1 MALVNTFALAQ
12 LSRPTANSAVPEV
25 ILSLKISRGQEYLTA
40 ATSYGDIC
48 HLDPET
54 LQVVKRFKAHK
65 QRIVD
70 LDFVQPSGSG
80 DGKNNRKERSLGS
93 FGPSIL
99 CSVGQDGLVAWW
111 DLRLACK
118 SPALKISSTLTP
130 GAQFI
135 NLKCSVAEMPLT
147 SGHIEPFGSNIVA
160 TGSEKFN
167 HESPICFWY

>member
-1 MALVNTFALAQ
+1 MSVNTFALAQ
-12 LSRPTANSAVPEV
+12 LSRPATPSSPSEV
-25 ILSLKISRGQEYLTA
+25 VLNLKMSRGSEYLAA
-40 ATSYGDIC
+40 ATSYGDLC

-70 LDFVQPSGSG
+70 LDFVQPVSG
-80 DGKNNRKERSLGS
+80 GKNGKNGKDRSLGS

-118 SPALKISSTLTP
+118 SPALKISSKT
-130 GAQFI
+130 
-135 NLKCSVAEMPLT
+135 
-147 SGHIEPFGSNIVA
+147 H
-160 TGSEKFN
+160 
-167 HESPICFWY
+167 

>member
-1 MALVNTFALAQ
+1 MSVNTFALAQ
-12 LSRPTANSAVPEV
+12 LSRPATPSSPSEV
-25 ILSLKISRGQEYLTA
+25 VLNLKISRGSEYLAA
-40 ATSYGDIC
+40 ATSYGDLC

-70 LDFVQPSGSG
+70 LDFVQPVSG
-80 DGKNNRKERSLGS
+80 DGGKNGGKNGKDRSLGS

-118 SPALKISSTLTP
+118 SPALKI
-130 GAQFI
+130 
-135 NLKCSVAEMPLT
+135 CSKT
-147 SGHIEPFGSNIVA
+147 
-160 TGSEKFN
+160 
-167 HESPICFWY
+167 Y